1 MARNDSL
8 ITRRQLLRR
17 TFGAGAAIAGSGFL
31 LAACEE
37 DEQEQAAD
45 LDCTDVSGLDDQQR
59 QTRETLAY
67 TDESPEA
74 EQRCNNCRFFEPA
87 GSEGACGGCQIM
99 PGPVHPLGWCKSWA
113 ATEG

>member
-17 TFGAGAAIAGSGFL
+17 TLGAGAAIAGSGFL
-31 LAACEE
+31 IAACDE
-37 DEQEQAAD
+37 DEEQAAE
-45 LDCTDVSGLDDQQR
+45 LDCTDVSGLDAQER
-59 QTRETLAY
+59 QTRETLGY

-74 EQRCNNCRFFEPA
+74 DQQCKNCRFFEPA
-87 GSEGACGGCQIM
+87 ESEGACGGCQIM

-113 ATEG
+113 AAEA